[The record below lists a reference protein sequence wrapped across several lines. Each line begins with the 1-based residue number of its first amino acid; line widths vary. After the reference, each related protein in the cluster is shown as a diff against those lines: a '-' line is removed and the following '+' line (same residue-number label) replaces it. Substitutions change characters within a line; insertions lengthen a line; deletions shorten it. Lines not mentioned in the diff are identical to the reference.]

1 MIYPWQQ
8 TQWEKI
14 TRLLKTERLPHAML
28 LYGNQGLGKAD
39 FAITLANAVLCQQP
53 TADHQACGVCKA
65 CQLLSSNTHPD
76 LHYLTPVAAA
86 TSKSKNPVR
95 SIRIDEIRVL
105 CEKLNQTSQYSGF
118 RVAILDQAELLTL
131 SAANSLLK
139 TLEEPGAK
147 VLILLITARTHRLPV
162 TIRSRCQLLRFTI
175 PDTSQSLHW
184 LKHNQQPGLTDGQ
197 LQQSLKYAS
206 GSPLAALDYLQQAEH
221 QEVLAEAMTA
231 SVSGKNSLDYAAK
244 LAKFSKLR
252 TLEGMMSWATDL
264 AKLQSTHM
272 DVGSVENAGAIFP
285 PTHMDVGSVE
295 NAGAIFPPTQMD
307 VASVENAYV
316 HGRTIVGQSRSNCRG
331 ATSLPSAG
339 DTDITNE
346 QYRVKLQVLA
356 KKVNKHRLY
365 RFYDTLNFNL
375 LHSSIAV
382 NEQLLWESL
391 LLSWDN
397 L

>member
-118 RVAILDQAELLTL
+118 RVAILEQAELLTL

-147 VLILLITARTHRLPV
+147 VLILLISARTHRLPV

-231 SVSGKNSLDYAAK
+231 SVSGKNSLDYAVK

-272 DVGSVENAGAIFP
+272 DVGSVENA
-285 PTHMDVGSVE
+285 
-295 NAGAIFPPTQMD
+295 
-307 VASVENAYV
+307 YV
-316 HGRTIVGQSRSNCRG
+316 HGRTVVGQSRSNCRG

>member
-8 TQWEKI
+8 LQWKKI

-53 TADHQACGVCKA
+53 TADHQACGLCKA

-76 LHYLTPVAAA
+76 LYYLKPVAPA

-105 CEKLNQTSQYSGF
+105 CEKLNQTSQYGGF

-147 VLILLITARTHRLPV
+147 VLILLVTSRTHRLPV

-175 PDTSQSLHW
+175 PDASQSLHW
-184 LKHNQQPGLTDGQ
+184 LKHNQQPALSDSQ

-221 QEVLAEAMTA
+221 QEVLAQAMTA
-231 SVSGKNSLDYAAK
+231 SVSGKNSLDYAVK

-252 TLEGMMSWATDL
+252 TLEGMMSWATDV
-264 AKLQSTHM
+264 AKLKSTHM

-295 NAGAIFPPTQMD
+295 NAGA
-307 VASVENAYV
+307 
-316 HGRTIVGQSRSNCRG
+316 
-331 ATSLPSAG
+331 TSLPSAS

>member
-1 MIYPWQQ
+1 
-8 TQWEKI
+8 
-14 TRLLKTERLPHAML
+14 
-28 LYGNQGLGKAD
+28 
-39 FAITLANAVLCQQP
+39 
-53 TADHQACGVCKA
+53 
-65 CQLLSSNTHPD
+65 
-76 LHYLTPVAAA
+76 
-86 TSKSKNPVR
+86 
-95 SIRIDEIRVL
+95 
-105 CEKLNQTSQYSGF
+105 
-118 RVAILDQAELLTL
+118 
-131 SAANSLLK
+131 
-139 TLEEPGAK
+139 
-147 VLILLITARTHRLPV
+147 
-162 TIRSRCQLLRFTI
+162 LLRFTI

-184 LKHNQQPGLTDGQ
+184 LKHNQQPGLTDSQ

-231 SVSGKNSLDYAAK
+231 SVSGKNSLDYAVK

-285 PTHMDVGSVE
+285 PTHMDV
-295 NAGAIFPPTQMD
+295 
-307 VASVENAYV
+307 ASVENAYV
-316 HGRTIVGQSRSNCRG
+316 HGRTVVGQSRSNCRG

-346 QYRVKLQVLA
+346 HYRVKLQVLA